1 MKKFFIVLLAAGFLL
16 GCSQSDQAANDSP
29 AENKVA
35 MEKPSETK
43 TISVGVEGMTC
54 QGCVSSI
61 ETAIAAVDGVVDQ
74 KVNLEGRSASIT
86 FDPSQTDAEKLAKVI
101 GDAGYTVSVN

>member
-1 MKKFFIVLLAAGFLL
+1 MKKIFIILLAAGFMLS
-16 GCSQSDQAANDSP
+16 CSQSEQAGADSEP
-29 AENKVA
+29 DNKVA

-74 KVNLEGRSASIT
+74 KVNLKSNSASIT
-86 FDPSQTDAEKLAKVI
+86 FDPAQTDAKKLAEVI

>member
-1 MKKFFIVLLAAGFLL
+1 MKKFLIVLLTAGFIF
-16 GCSQSDQAANDSP
+16 GCSQSDQAEVEKTVDT
-29 AENKVA
+29 KVA
-35 MEKPSETK
+35 MEKSSETK

-54 QGCVSSI
+54 QGCASSI

-74 KVNLEGRSASIT
+74 KVNLEANSASIT

-101 GDAGYTVSVN
+101 RDAGYTVSVN